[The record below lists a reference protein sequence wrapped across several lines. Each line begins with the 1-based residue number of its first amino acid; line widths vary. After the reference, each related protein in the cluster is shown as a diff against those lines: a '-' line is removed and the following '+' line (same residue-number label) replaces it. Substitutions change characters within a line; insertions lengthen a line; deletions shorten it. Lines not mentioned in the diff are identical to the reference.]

1 MPKQEPTL
9 SHSFAHGPTGTP
21 RARPLPTGQLN
32 VRSQVVFAGKQK
44 NIADYLQVMDVYCLP
59 SASDES
65 FGNGVVEAMA
75 MSLPSIIFSDGGGM
89 VEHIQDCETGF
100 IVTDQSDL
108 EKTLL
113 KLVDNPDFA
122 GQVGERAALSVRQKY
137 NRQRAAAQFRKSCR
151 RLLQCRTMT
160 VPAEKRAFV

>member
-1 MPKQEPTL
+1 
-9 SHSFAHGPTGTP
+9 
-21 RARPLPTGQLN
+21 
-32 VRSQVVFAGKQK
+32 
-44 NIADYLQVMDVYCLP
+44 MDVYCLP

-122 GQVGERAALSVRQKY
+122 GQVGKRAALSVRQKY
-137 NRQRAAAQFRKSCR
+137 NRQRAAAQFRKLYPISP
-151 RLLQCRTMT
+151 LPE
-160 VPAEKRAFV
+160 VSGGA